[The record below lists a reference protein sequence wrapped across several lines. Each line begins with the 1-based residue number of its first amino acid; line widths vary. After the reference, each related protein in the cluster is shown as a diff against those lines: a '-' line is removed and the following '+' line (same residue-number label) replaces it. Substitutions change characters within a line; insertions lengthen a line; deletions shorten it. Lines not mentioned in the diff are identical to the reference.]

1 VRDQVT
7 SVFRHRSLE
16 EALAATDMTEADLR
30 DD

>member
-1 VRDQVT
+1 
-7 SVFRHRSLE
+7 VFRHRSLE